1 MKSPLRKIA
10 TLVSLSLLAL
20 TGCAQATVSET
31 TATLSS
37 VDKTFLEMMIPHH
50 NQAVEMSHLAEKNT
64 TNPEILALAKLI
76 DEEQHHEIDLMSQWL
91 GTKGGHDHSHDDHQ
105 MDGMLSA
112 DQMKEL
118 EQAKDA
124 EFDRLFLEGMIV
136 HHEGAI
142 EMTQMVT
149 SSDNPDVRNLANS
162 IIDSQTEQ
170 IRQMR
175 ELLESLN

>member
-1 MKSPLRKIA
+1 M
-10 TLVSLSLLAL
+10 
-20 TGCAQATVSET
+20 
-31 TATLSS
+31 
-37 VDKTFLEMMIPHH
+37 
-50 NQAVEMSHLAEKNT
+50 
-64 TNPEILALAKLI
+64 
-76 DEEQHHEIDLMSQWL
+76 
-91 GTKGGHDHSHDDHQ
+91 
-105 MDGMLSA
+105 
-112 DQMKEL
+112 
-118 EQAKDA
+118 
-124 EFDRLFLEGMIV
+124 FLEGMIV

>member
-1 MKSPLRKIA
+1 
-10 TLVSLSLLAL
+10 
-20 TGCAQATVSET
+20 
-31 TATLSS
+31 
-37 VDKTFLEMMIPHH
+37 
-50 NQAVEMSHLAEKNT
+50 
-64 TNPEILALAKLI
+64 
-76 DEEQHHEIDLMSQWL
+76 
-91 GTKGGHDHSHDDHQ
+91 

-124 EFDRLFLEGMIV
+124 EFDRMFLEGMIV